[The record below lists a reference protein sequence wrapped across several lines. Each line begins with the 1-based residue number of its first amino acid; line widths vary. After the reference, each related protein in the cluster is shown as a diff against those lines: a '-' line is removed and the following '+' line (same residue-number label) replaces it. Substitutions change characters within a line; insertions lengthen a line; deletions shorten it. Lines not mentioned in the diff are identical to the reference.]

1 MLPEEFGV
9 GGMVGEVLVD
19 RAGERGGE
27 GVERVA
33 GDGLAVAAGGA
44 GPPAHPEHQRLGRL
58 PRQRLVEHR
67 GELRAHDRGPR
78 RAVVED
84 PAVLEG
90 AVAGVEGDD
99 GEAGLGD
106 AELRDDAKRLR
117 DIVALFDD
125 APLSPQLETEIAS
138 LKNLSDL
145 FEEAA
150 EILVKKGTDY
160 ALQKHAGRL

>member
-1 MLPEEFGV
+1 MCTPSIVIPTAYRECI
-9 GGMVGEVLVD
+9 
-19 RAGERGGE
+19 
-27 GVERVA
+27 
-33 GDGLAVAAGGA
+33 
-44 GPPAHPEHQRLGRL
+44 
-58 PRQRLVEHR
+58 
-67 GELRAHDRGPR
+67 
-78 RAVVED
+78 
-84 PAVLEG
+84 
-90 AVAGVEGDD
+90 
-99 GEAGLGD
+99 